1 MEGRRGRGG
10 GGGGAD
16 SAPLRP
22 GCPLAAWS
30 VCTMTGR
37 PEGDVY
43 ESTRPFCISPRIGWM
58 CSCLAS
64 ERADGGLDVGP
75 APSWR
80 VLCTQSLPTLMLA
93 AGMPRAPTLCSHR
106 EAQATP
112 ASGRWAFPAGATVLS
127 ERDRGRI
134 RQGSESPGAQQGEP
148 PGASLLAPP
157 ALTKRFYLAAT
168 PLSRGSGSSRKRG
181 RRRKVC
187 L

>member
-1 MEGRRGRGG
+1 
-10 GGGGAD
+10 
-16 SAPLRP
+16 
-22 GCPLAAWS
+22 
-30 VCTMTGR
+30 
-37 PEGDVY
+37 
-43 ESTRPFCISPRIGWM
+43 M

-134 RQGSESPGAQQGEP
+134 RQGSESPGAQQGRP
-148 PGASLLAPP
+148 CRL
-157 ALTKRFYLAAT
+157 
-168 PLSRGSGSSRKRG
+168 PLR
-181 RRRKVC
+181 
-187 L
+187 